1 VEAFLIK
8 RSRYA
13 SGRYAGMRGAVPA
26 GTDVEAGGLA
36 AREFGS
42 NSQEEH
48 EKSRSTHA
56 FDLEIPGYVID
67 CVLVILGDEVL
78 IWDD

>member
-1 VEAFLIK
+1 MLKPED
-8 RSRYA
+8 SRP
-13 SGRYAGMRGAVPA
+13 GH
-26 GTDVEAGGLA
+26 
-36 AREFGS
+36 FGS
-42 NSQEEH
+42 NSPEEH

-56 FDLEIPGYVID
+56 FALEILGYVID

>member
-1 VEAFLIK
+1 VVQFQQERMLK
-8 RSRYA
+8 PEDSRP
-13 SGRYAGMRGAVPA
+13 G
-26 GTDVEAGGLA
+26 D
-36 AREFGS
+36 FGS

-56 FDLEIPGYVID
+56 FALEILGYVID
-67 CVLVILGDEVL
+67 CVLVILGNEVL